1 VEPLESSSTPEAASR
16 VRGVAPWVVGWDQP
30 WYLAR
35 FNRNGRTVTYDRVR
49 RLDATEVAQGH
60 HDTVVAATFDSRY
73 LLLPPYDSAN
83 VLKTHADE
91 LLSHPGER
99 ANDAAFGQR
108 LELHFDYWLNQLPL
122 FRNRLTRNAR
132 TQISEDAGSAV
143 EQDFYTAEHSGTDHS
158 LAIELR
164 NSAQH
169 FLGPLA
175 FTSIVSQSTPP
186 GPNLTRWT
194 LDVTAWAS
202 EDPKI
207 PKALKSAFEQRG
219 AVDIVDMIGNAL
231 DSISN
236 ITGRFYLANADYLD
250 NTAKRLLCLFDE
262 AYTDTDHP
270 PIVVHLEADQGSHG
284 TIAQILLD
292 PLAAGSLAAATDAAR
307 QKAGLPIRWAETES
321 DGLA

>member
-1 VEPLESSSTPEAASR
+1 MIA
-16 VRGVAPWVVGWDQP
+16 
-30 WYLAR
+30 
-35 FNRNGRTVTYDRVR
+35 
-49 RLDATEVAQGH
+49 H
-60 HDTVVAATFDSRY
+60 
-73 LLLPPYDSAN
+73 
-83 VLKTHADE
+83 
-91 LLSHPGER
+91 
-99 ANDAAFGQR
+99 
-108 LELHFDYWLNQLPL
+108 
-122 FRNRLTRNAR
+122 
-132 TQISEDAGSAV
+132 
-143 EQDFYTAEHSGTDHS
+143 
-158 LAIELR
+158 

-194 LDVTAWAS
+194 LDVTAWAT
-202 EDPKI
+202 EDLKI

-262 AYTDTDHP
+262 AYTNTDHP

-307 QKAGLPIRWAETES
+307 QKAGLPIRWAETDS